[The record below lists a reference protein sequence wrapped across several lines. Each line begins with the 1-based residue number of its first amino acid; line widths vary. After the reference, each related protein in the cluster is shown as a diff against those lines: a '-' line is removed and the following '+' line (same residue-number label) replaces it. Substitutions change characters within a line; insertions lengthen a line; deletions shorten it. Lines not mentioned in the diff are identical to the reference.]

1 MKTFP
6 DTQKCRANVEPLAYY
21 MVEKYKTLRK
31 AKSLT
36 P

>member
-6 DTQKCRANVEPLAYY
+6 DTQKCSANVELLACY
-21 MVEKYKTLRK
+21 MVENYKKLRK